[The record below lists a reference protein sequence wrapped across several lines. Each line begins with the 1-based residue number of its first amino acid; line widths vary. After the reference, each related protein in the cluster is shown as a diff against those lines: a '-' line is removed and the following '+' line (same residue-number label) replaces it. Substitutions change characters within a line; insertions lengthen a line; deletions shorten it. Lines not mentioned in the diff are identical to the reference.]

1 MKRPVVLIV
10 GAAAGAF
17 LLAGVGASAHSGL
30 SLARFTGVHS
40 TSFGDEATGA
50 RTEPADT
57 PETAAPEPTETP
69 EAPATAEPADTETE
83 TETDT
88 DTDVDVETN
97 DDNGAAAAAA
107 ATTKHES
114 DHETGDLQDSN
125 SKESGD

>member
-30 SLARFTGVHS
+30 SLARFIGVQSS
-40 TSFGDEATGA
+40 TFGDEATGA

-57 PETAAPEPTETP
+57 PEAIEKP
-69 EAPATAEPADTETE
+69 EAPPTAEPVDN
-83 TETDT
+83 
-88 DTDVDVETN
+88 DVETD

-107 ATTKHES
+107 TTKQES
-114 DHETGDLQDSN
+114 GDHETGDHQGD